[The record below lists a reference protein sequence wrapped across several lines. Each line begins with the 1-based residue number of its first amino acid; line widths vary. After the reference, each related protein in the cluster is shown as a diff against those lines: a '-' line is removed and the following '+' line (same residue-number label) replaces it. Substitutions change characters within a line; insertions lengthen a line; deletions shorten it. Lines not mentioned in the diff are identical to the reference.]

1 MLVIVVR
8 IFAAIVLQRGR
19 CRRKNLRSILRRVP
33 VHKHRPDF
41 RPDEM
46 IWAAGAQMRQLRRG
60 MRIDELQDL
69 GNIGETANHA
79 LLAGDMATQKRHKFG
94 SNRPPLLVWLVLC
107 APKWSSTLPGSIAL
121 DE

>member
-1 MLVIVVR
+1 MLVIVVHR
-8 IFAAIVLQRGR
+8 FAAIALQRGR

-33 VHKHRPDF
+33 LHKERPDF

-46 IWAAGAQMRQLRRG
+46 IWAAGAQMRQLRGG

-79 LLAGDMATQKRHKFG
+79 LLVGDMAPQKRHKFG
-94 SNRPPLLVWLVLC
+94 SDRLALLVWL
-107 APKWSSTLPGSIAL
+107 
-121 DE
+121 